1 MNFAWCGIFAAG
13 LGIIPTNADEEP
25 AIGIEN
31 HNHLWREKYHMQGKL
46 LLSLAAV
53 AMTIGMSVTSFAQKN
68 DKGVKF
74 TVRVENV
81 SSKDGQTAKD
91 GTKWPFALSPGLW
104 VTHEREVRLFR
115 EGVVAN
121 SGLEELAE
129 SGNPGVLVKNL
140 EGRGHEG
147 MQHGVFNTPV
157 GASDAGPIG
166 PGGAYEFSLV
176 AKPGMRL
183 SLVMMFGQ
191 SNDWFYAPK
200 RQGIDLFNH
209 GKPLSGDITSEFML
223 FDAGTEK
230 DEEPGVG
237 PNQGPRQKDPNA
249 GDAENGKV
257 HPAKT
262 STFFMK
268 NGELF
273 KITITP
279 DASMAKM

>member
-1 MNFAWCGIFAAG
+1 MK
-13 LGIIPTNADEEP
+13 
-25 AIGIEN
+25 
-31 HNHLWREKYHMQGKL
+31 RKL
-46 LLSLAAV
+46 FLSLAAV
-53 AMTIGMSVTSFAQKN
+53 AMIFGLSSASLAQTKH
-68 DKGVKF
+68 DKSVKF

-121 SGLEELAE
+121 GGLEELAE
-129 SGNPGVLVKNL
+129 TGNPGVLVKNL

-147 MQHGVFNTPV
+147 MQHGVFNTPA
-157 GASDAGPIG
+157 GAGEAGPIG
-166 PGGAYEFSLV
+166 PGGAYEFSFS

-183 SLVMMFGQ
+183 SLAMMFGQ

-200 RQGIDLFNH
+200 RQGIDLFNN

-237 PNQGPRQKDPNA
+237 PNQGARQKDINA
-249 GDAENGKV
+249 GEPENGKV

-262 STFFMK
+262 STFFTR

-279 DASMAKM
+279 DTSMAKM

>member
-1 MNFAWCGIFAAG
+1 M
-13 LGIIPTNADEEP
+13 LK
-25 AIGIEN
+25 
-31 HNHLWREKYHMQGKL
+31 RKL
-46 LLSLAAV
+46 ILSLAALV
-53 AMTIGMSVTSFAQKN
+53 FLAAPSLAQTSKS
-68 DKGVKF
+68 KEVKF
-74 TVRVENV
+74 TVRIENI
-81 SSKDGQTAKD
+81 SSADGQTASN

-115 EGVVAN
+115 EGNPAVN
-121 SGLEELAE
+121 GLEPQAE
-129 SGNPGVLVKNL
+129 HGDPSDLVKML

-157 GASDAGPIG
+157 GASSPGPIR
-166 PGGAYEFSLV
+166 PGGAYEFSFN

-183 SLVMMFGQ
+183 SVITMFGQ

-200 RQGIDLFNH
+200 RQGIDLFTG
-209 GKPLSGDITSEFML
+209 GKPLSGDITNEFML

-230 DEEPGVG
+230 DEEPGIG

-249 GDAENGKV
+249 GEPENGKV
-257 HPAKT
+257 HPAK
-262 STFFMK
+262 SSAFFTR

-279 DASMAKM
+279 DPSMAKM